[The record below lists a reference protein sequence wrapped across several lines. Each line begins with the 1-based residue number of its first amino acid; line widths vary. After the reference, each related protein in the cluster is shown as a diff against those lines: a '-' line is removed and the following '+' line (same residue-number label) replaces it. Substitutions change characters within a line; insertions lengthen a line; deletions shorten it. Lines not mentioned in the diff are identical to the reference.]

1 MGSANWP
8 ILNVNEM
15 NIVKFTASKLSFNPL
30 TIAYDGQLL
39 SKVLNFK
46 FPGLHVDKHLNWRSH
61 IEKLLANWILSII
74 LLENYLLSWVLK
86 FLELYILQI
95 FNLYL
100 NIA

>member
-46 FPGLHVDKHLNWRSH
+46 FPGLHVDKHLN
-61 IEKLLANWILSII
+61 
-74 LLENYLLSWVLK
+74 
-86 FLELYILQI
+86 
-95 FNLYL
+95 
-100 NIA
+100 